1 MNTPITREEFV
12 ERFVAHMLKRGDKF
26 DDGTP
31 VEDYALQA
39 AVSYWDEPH
48 QRADGPE
55 ECAEA
60 DMSYWG
66 ED

>member
-1 MNTPITREEFV
+1 MSTPITREEFV
-12 ERFVAHMLKRGDKF
+12 ERFVTHMLKRGDKF
-26 DDGTP
+26 DDGAP
-31 VEDYALQA
+31 VEDYASQA
-39 AVSYWDEPH
+39 ALSYWDEPH
-48 QRADGPE
+48 QRNDGPE